1 MYLKYPKL
9 SGCMRYFSKI
19 QFMAVVIVMTN
30 VTAIPRPFEDFKS
43 FDMDMKEQVPRKFV
57 SNILLVKIEAKN
69 NTSGLIAGALIC

>member
-1 MYLKYPKL
+1 LYEIFLQDPIY
-9 SGCMRYFSKI
+9 GCGYRYD
-19 QFMAVVIVMTN
+19 QCDCH
-30 VTAIPRPFEDFKS
+30 PRPFEDFKS